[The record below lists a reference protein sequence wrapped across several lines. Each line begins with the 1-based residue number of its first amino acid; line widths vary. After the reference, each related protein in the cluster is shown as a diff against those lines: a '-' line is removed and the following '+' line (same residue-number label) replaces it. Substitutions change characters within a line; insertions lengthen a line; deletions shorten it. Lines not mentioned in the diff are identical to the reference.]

1 MDFNWQDKVNDFL
14 PSFNTF
20 LREMPPFSS
29 AVWMV
34 QVCWH
39 SCIKYCRCWRKANIQ
54 SLKRRLKNTG
64 WSHKGPWCA
73 IPHASSSQRKLY
85 SYFNICSHLTIL
97 RCKMQ
102 GLLATINPVLSH
114 RWSSWSAHPGFV
126 SPSESPAHWAVASWR
141 RQAYE
146 SVLLRQ
152 IQPIFMIMSSCQYS
166 TSGKKVWPLRVQVE
180 NQDCKMILRKL
191 QSSHS
196 RQLRCL
202 VTITTAGKNSHS
214 NTCQT
219 KLLSCHSKTF

>member
-20 LREMPPFSS
+20 LWEMPPFSS

-39 SCIKYCRCWRKANIQ
+39 SCIKYCKCWRKANIQ

-97 RCKMQ
+97 RRKMQ
-102 GLLATINPVLSH
+102 GLLATINPILSH

-126 SPSESPAHWAVASWR
+126 SP
-141 RQAYE
+141 
-146 SVLLRQ
+146 LRE
-152 IQPIFMIMSSCQYS
+152 PS
-166 TSGKKVWPLRVQVE
+166 T
-180 NQDCKMILRKL
+180 
-191 QSSHS
+191 
-196 RQLRCL
+196 
-202 VTITTAGKNSHS
+202 
-214 NTCQT
+214 
-219 KLLSCHSKTF
+219 LSCGKLKKTGLWVCSAQANPAYIHDNVKLPVQHFWEESLTLACTGRKPGL